1 MKKIFAFF
9 IIAVLATS
17 CHQEYDIP
25 TPQKERDILPA
36 PTRLVV
42 GQLINEDLMFL
53 GPRLENPYAV
63 TTMQEARRQL
73 MEEDPSLNIP
83 EITSSHIYARFAPAN
98 DDELYTLLQDST
110 IHFFDFPLDREVISG
125 VYYHDPAIVD
135 SLPTYQYASIPI
147 ETWIRDYA
155 DSNIS
160 YEVLES
166 LFIPEDDE
174 DFFSGGGN
182 DDGGSGRPGEI
193 FIPTDPEN
201 PFIPFI
207 PGDGEI
213 DPNTII
219 PSSEDIID
227 MLVNRAM
234 YLTGNLDSDGDASVQ
249 SVASTNSSSSA
260 WTPSGTITAWDDIVG
275 GQTPLAGVKVWA
287 HRWFTIREGITDANG
302 NFTCDGTLKG
312 DANYYIKWERAYWDI
327 REGDMGQAYYNEPSK
342 ISGEWNLSI
351 TSATPK
357 SLAYSAIHRALYRI
371 YYKDNEGLCRP
382 NLDIKLKLAYK
393 HNSSSDAPGENYND
407 WQHNIGIAP
416 KVKIY
421 GLDTLGTRR
430 DRTKILAT
438 TFHEVAGHV
447 AHSCHCEFYSSL
459 TTRYKE
465 AWAICAQFYFSCCE
479 YEELGVIGR
488 FNVYDQFGSGEDY
501 WFTPDDFYN
510 WQGWTKKD
518 SIYDANYPPIFI
530 DLLDNCNQYEIMP
543 NSVKSNYPNDK
554 IYFNHIR
561 QIEQIVYT
569 STDFNQVKNSMNLF
583 CNEVYPPNVY
593 PILDR
598 SELVELFDYYEY

>member
-1 MKKIFAFF
+1 MKNIFAFF

-53 GPRLENPYAV
+53 GPRLENPYTV

-73 MEEDPSLNIP
+73 MDENPNLSIP
-83 EITSSHIYARFAPAN
+83 EITTSHIYVRFAPAN
-98 DDELYTLLQDST
+98 DEELYSLLQDTT

-125 VYYHDPAIVD
+125 GYYHDPAIAD

-260 WTPSGTITAWDDIVG
+260 WTPSGTITAWDDIVE
-275 GQTPLAGVKVWA
+275 GQIPLEGVKVLA
-287 HRWFTIREGITDANG
+287 RRWFTTHTGITDANG
-302 NFTCDGTLKG
+302 NFTCDGTFKKP
-312 DANYYIKWERAYWDI
+312 ANYCIKWERAYWDI
-327 REGDMGQAYYNEPSK
+327 REGYMGQAYYNEPSK

-371 YYKDNEGLCRP
+371 YYGNVDGLHRP
-382 NLDIKLKLAYK
+382 NYA
-393 HNSSSDAPGENYND
+393 
-407 WQHNIGIAP
+407 
-416 KVKIY
+416 KVKIQYRHRFNDGIY
-421 GLDTLGTRR
+421 GTFPNSDTNRPKIQIWGINENA
-430 DRTKILAT
+430 DPRTPSLIFSALC
-438 TFHEVAGHV
+438 HELAGHGV
-447 AHSCHCEFYSSL
+447 HKQHCDNYSSL
-459 TTRYKE
+459 PLSYIE
-465 AWAICAQFYFSCCE
+465 AWSVFAQFYLTFLE
-479 YEELGVIGR
+479 YEEL
-488 FNVYDQFGSGEDY
+488 NALSNLEVY
-501 WFTPDDFYN
+501 
-510 WQGWTKKD
+510 
-518 SIYDANYPPIFI
+518 SIYNPEPVLDNQYNFQLWSEHDSPMYERYNYPPIFV
-530 DLLDNCNQYEIMP
+530 D
-543 NSVKSNYPNDK
+543 
-554 IYFNHIR
+554 IYD
-561 QIEQIVYT
+561 
-569 STDFNQVKNSMNLF
+569 DFNQSNDITYDYAAFLPNDNVKYTNVPSLQNIIFSSSSFTEVKNRLLSTYNPGSLHQSFNEQSLTTLF
-583 CNEVYPPNVY
+583 NSY
-593 PILDR
+593 
-598 SELVELFDYYEY
+598 DYNPETY